1 MSVFFVFFYIK
12 HVNVA
17 HRKCVDW
24 NCKRTTN
31 KKKKTCCT
39 TWLRWPRFPALESIS
54 AASASVC
61 CLNTDNYKIWRLV
74 KHCSHL
80 KAECFV
86 CVQVQCTW
94 RRHSDTTVDR
104 HGGFRASFTQELP
117 FLLHLTQKLLVS
129 FDFVSDRCPRK
140 PIQPLFVCVCRGSP
154 EDHHLY
160 GSGCL
165 RMGILEGINT
175 FRLLM
180 DFPRFSCGTRVKR

>member
-1 MSVFFVFFYIK
+1 MSVFFCCFFYIK
-12 HVNVA
+12 HVA

-39 TWLRWPRFPALESIS
+39 TWLRWPRFPALETIS

-61 CLNTDNYKIWRLV
+61 RLNTDNYKMWRLV
-74 KHCSHL
+74 KHCSRL
-80 KAECFV
+80 NAECFV

-104 HGGFRASFTQELP
+104 HGGFRASFTQELM

-140 PIQPLFVCVCRGSP
+140 PIQPLFVCV
-154 EDHHLY
+154 
-160 GSGCL
+160 
-165 RMGILEGINT
+165 
-175 FRLLM
+175 
-180 DFPRFSCGTRVKR
+180 